1 MPSLPRLQ
9 RACGN
14 RRKRPTCTERDR
26 ISSEFKL
33 REQCSQTAQHRSNRI
48 PWRFRLAQITTNHR
62 KSANPPAP
70 RDHYLIVRPTR
81 PHTRRMTMSKIALA
95 LAFALAVTYA
105 VPASAAPTTCGHST
119 MQYDSSGTWTGP
131 YCD

>member
-1 MPSLPRLQ
+1 ML
-9 RACGN
+9 AAII
-14 RRKRPTCTERDR
+14 RKGLVSIERDR
-26 ISSEFKL
+26 SRSEFKY
-33 REQCSQTAQHRSNRI
+33 CSNRI
-48 PWRFRLAQITTNHR
+48 TQRFRLAQISTNQR
-62 KSANPPAP
+62 KPANPFAP
-70 RDHYLIVRPTR
+70 RDHYLILGPI
-81 PHTRRMTMSKIALA
+81 PALTRRMIMSKIALA